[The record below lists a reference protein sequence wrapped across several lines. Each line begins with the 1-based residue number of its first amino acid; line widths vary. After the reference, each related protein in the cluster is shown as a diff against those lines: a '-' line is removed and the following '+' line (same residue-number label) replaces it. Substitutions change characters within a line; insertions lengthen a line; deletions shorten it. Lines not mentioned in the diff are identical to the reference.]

1 MAFLM
6 EFSSSSQGIIERRG
20 ETKST
25 ESFEARHITFSR
37 ITLFYDTRLTFL
49 LILISGW
56 SYSDKIW
63 GEKKKKTNSHVA
75 LQFFSSFRLGVKAG
89 VVMIPLLGVSWLFGF
104 LSPLHKVFTYI
115 FTILNSTQVSLNSRF
130 VILK

>member
-49 LILISGW
+49 LIWISGW

-63 GEKKKKTNSHVA
+63 GEKRKKTNFHVA
-75 LQFFSSFRLGVKAG
+75 LQLFSSFRLGVKAG

-104 LSPLHKVFTYI
+104 LAPLHKVFTYI
-115 FTILNSTQVSLNSRF
+115 FTILNSTQVSLDSWFMRLN
-130 VILK
+130 

>member
-49 LILISGW
+49 LIWISGW

-63 GEKKKKTNSHVA
+63 GEKKGKKTNSHAA
-75 LQFFSSFRLGVKAG
+75 LQSFRLGVKAG

>member
-1 MAFLM
+1 MVFIM

-25 ESFEARHITFSR
+25 GSFEARHITFSR

-49 LILISGW
+49 LIWISGW

-63 GEKKKKTNSHVA
+63 GGKKGKKN
-75 LQFFSSFRLGVKAG
+75 
-89 VVMIPLLGVSWLFGF
+89 
-104 LSPLHKVFTYI
+104 
-115 FTILNSTQVSLNSRF
+115 
-130 VILK
+130 

>member
-1 MAFLM
+1 MVFLM

-49 LILISGW
+49 LIWISGW

-63 GEKKKKTNSHVA
+63 GKKKKKTNSHVA
-75 LQFFSSFRLGVKAG
+75 LQLFSSFRLGVKAG

-104 LSPLHKVFTYI
+104 LAPLHKVFTYI

>member
-25 ESFEARHITFSR
+25 AFSR

-49 LILISGW
+49 LIWISGW

-63 GEKKKKTNSHVA
+63 GEKSKMSNSHA
-75 LQFFSSFRLGVKAG
+75 
-89 VVMIPLLGVSWLFGF
+89 PL
-104 LSPLHKVFTYI
+104 
-115 FTILNSTQVSLNSRF
+115 
-130 VILK
+130 

>member
-49 LILISGW
+49 LIWISGW
-56 SYSDKIW
+56 SYSDKIL
-63 GEKKKKTNSHVA
+63 GEKKEKTNSHAA
-75 LQFFSSFRLGVKAG
+75 LQSFRLGVKAG

-104 LSPLHKVFTYI
+104 LAPLHKVFTYI
-115 FTILNSTQVSLNSRF
+115 FTILNSTQVSLNSWF